1 MKVILITS
9 ALFIVALAAPNG
21 LTLEQKAMK
30 CQEPGPID
38 KDLMKKMF
46 RGIFTED
53 DNFKNYVLCMLK
65 LEDFITADGKLN
77 EEYMTSV
84 WAKRFNEDTQEKLHK
99 CLVNKDTAVET
110 SWALVKCL
118 YTVQEQLNVF
128 CTVIEYEHYVG
139 CAV

>member
-1 MKVILITS
+1 MQVILVLF
-9 ALFIVALAAPNG
+9 ALFVVALSAPNG

-65 LEDFITADGKLN
+65 FEDLITADGKLN
-77 EEYMTSV
+77 EEHMKSV
-84 WAKRFNEDTQEKLHK
+84 WAKRYNGDLQEKLNK
-99 CLVNKDTAVET
+99 CLVNKDTPVET
-110 SWALVKCL
+110 SWALMKCL

-128 CTVIEYEHYVG
+128 CTVIEHEHYVG
-139 CAV
+139 CGL